1 PEYGPAELDALR
13 ADLTSSLPPFNAET
27 ATGLIPNITAGRIAN
42 RLDLMGPSYTVDA
55 ACASSL
61 IATQIAMRDLM
72 TDECDLALVGGVP
85 GTAWGPISG
94 LFCQLNALSRRQQI
108 RPFDQQA
115 DGTILGEGVGMIVLK
130 RRADAERDGDR
141 IYALIRGV
149 GTSSDG
155 RGTSVMA
162 P

>member
-1 PEYGPAELDALR
+1 RTAVVVGKGTYINRGNYSMVQHGVVVDQILGIIRSLHPEFGDREIATIRGELKGH
-13 ADLTSSLPPFNAET
+13 LPPFNAET

-61 IATQIAMRDLM
+61 VATQIAMRDLLNG
-72 TDECDLALVGGVP
+72 ECDLALVGGVHI
-85 GTAWGPISG
+85 TTSVPIFA

-115 DGTILGEGVGMIVLK
+115 DGTIL
-130 RRADAERDGDR
+130 
-141 IYALIRGV
+141 
-149 GTSSDG
+149 
-155 RGTSVMA
+155 
-162 P
+162 